1 MIPSKEFEQNVCKVV
16 DFGTAR
22 FFSTASGAST
32 ANDTNRE
39 VVGSPAFMSPE
50 QCMEEELDHRSDVYS
65 LGCMM
70 YQALTNQLPLD
81 APTISAV
88 FNKHVYEAP
97 VSMSLHLVPPQ
108 CSK

>member
-50 QCMEEELDHRSDVYS
+50 QCMEEELAHRSDVYS

-70 YQALTNQLPLD
+70 YQATSRPASVQQVKKQLL
-81 APTISAV
+81 
-88 FNKHVYEAP
+88 NLYREYLEA
-97 VSMSLHLVPPQ
+97 SGYQ
-108 CSK
+108 